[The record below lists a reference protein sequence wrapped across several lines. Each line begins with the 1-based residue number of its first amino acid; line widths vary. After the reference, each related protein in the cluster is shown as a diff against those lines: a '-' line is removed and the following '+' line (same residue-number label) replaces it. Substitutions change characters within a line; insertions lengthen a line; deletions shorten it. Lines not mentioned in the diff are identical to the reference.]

1 MPVYGY
7 RCSRGHHFEL
17 QQRITEPPLTQCPEC
32 GAPVTRVF
40 YPVGIIFKGGGFY
53 KTDSR
58 GAGTDGTITPADG
71 AKTETKADAKADSKG
86 DGKADTKADT
96 KAKTGADAGSRP
108 PAPSPPAKTDEKPST
123 KKGAAC

>member
-7 RCSRGHHFEL
+7 RCTNGHQFEV
-17 QQRITEPPLTQCPEC
+17 QQRITEPPLTKCPEC

-58 GAGTDGTITPADG
+58 GSSSDGSITPTDAP
-71 AKTETKADAKADSKG
+71 KVDAKP
-86 DGKADTKADT
+86 DGKADTKAKSGPDSSSPT
-96 KAKTGADAGSRP
+96 PS
-108 PAPSPPAKTDEKPST
+108 APPPAKTDT
-123 KKGAAC
+123 KTSPKEGAA

>member
-7 RCSRGHHFEL
+7 RCSHGHQFEV
-17 QQRITEPPLTQCPEC
+17 QQRITEPPLTKCPEC

-58 GAGTDGTITPADG
+58 GSSSDGSITPTDTP
-71 AKTETKADAKADSKG
+71 KVDSKP
-86 DGKADTKADT
+86 DGKADTKA
-96 KAKTGADAGSRP
+96 K
-108 PAPSPPAKTDEKPST
+108 PAPESGGATPSTTPPAKTDNTTST
-123 KKGAAC
+123 KEGAA

>member
-7 RCSRGHHFEL
+7 RCTRGHHFEI

-58 GAGTDGTITPADG
+58 GASSDGSITPADSP
-71 AKTETKADAKADSKG
+71 KTE
-86 DGKADTKADT
+86 TKADT
-96 KAKTGADAGSRP
+96 KAKTDSKAKSATDGNSST
-108 PAPSPPAKTDEKPST
+108 PAPPPPAKTDDKTTT
-123 KKGAAC
+123 KEGAA

>member
-7 RCSRGHHFEL
+7 RCTRGHHFEV

-58 GAGTDGTITPADG
+58 GSSSDGSTTPAAAPKVDTKPDG
-71 AKTETKADAKADSKG
+71 KAETKAKPA
-86 DGKADTKADT
+86 TE
-96 KAKTGADAGSRP
+96 TGGST
-108 PAPSPPAKTDEKPST
+108 PAPTPPAKTEEKT
-123 KKGAAC
+123 GT

>member
-7 RCSRGHHFEL
+7 RCSRGHHFEV
-17 QQRITEPPLTQCPEC
+17 QQRITEAPLSQCPEC

-58 GAGTDGTITPADG
+58 GASSDGSTTPSETTKTETT
-71 AKTETKADAKADSKG
+71 KTETKPETKTGTKSE
-86 DGKADTKADT
+86 TKA
-96 KAKTGADAGSRP
+96 
-108 PAPSPPAKTDEKPST
+108 PAKTEKTTTT
-123 KKGAAC
+123 KEGAA

>member
-7 RCSRGHHFEL
+7 RCTNGHQFEV
-17 QQRITEPPLTQCPEC
+17 QQRITEPPLTKCPEC

-58 GAGTDGTITPADG
+58 GSSSDGSITPTDAP
-71 AKTETKADAKADSKG
+71 KVDAKP
-86 DGKADTKADT
+86 DGKADTKAKSAPDS
-96 KAKTGADAGSRP
+96 GSSTP
-108 PAPSPPAKTDEKPST
+108 PVTPPAKTDSKTSPKE
-123 KKGAAC
+123 GAA

>member
-7 RCSRGHHFEL
+7 RCSRGHHFEI

-58 GAGTDGTITPADG
+58 GASSDGSITPADG
-71 AKTETKADAKADSKG
+71 PKTETKAAPETKTKTTPDA
-86 DGKADTKADT
+86 
-96 KAKTGADAGSRP
+96 AGSKTASP
-108 PAPSPPAKTDEKPST
+108 PPAKTDQKAST
-123 KKGAAC
+123 EEGAA

>member
-7 RCSRGHHFEL
+7 RCSRGHHFEVH
-17 QQRITEPPLTQCPEC
+17 QPITDQPLTQCPEC

-58 GAGTDGTITPADG
+58 GPSSDGSVTPAE
-71 AKTETKADAKADSKG
+71 AKT
-86 DGKADTKADT
+86 DT
-96 KAKTGADAGSRP
+96 KAKTDAKAKTTPDSGSSA
-108 PAPSPPAKTDEKPST
+108 PATPPPAKTDETTSAKE
-123 KKGAAC
+123 GAA

>member
-7 RCSRGHHFEL
+7 RCTRGHHFEV

-58 GAGTDGTITPADG
+58 GSSSDGSITPAEVPKVD
-71 AKTETKADAKADSKG
+71 TKP
-86 DGKADTKADT
+86 DGKAET
-96 KAKTGADAGSRP
+96 KAKTAPESSGSTP
-108 PAPSPPAKTDEKPST
+108 TAAPPAKTEEKT
-123 KKGAAC
+123 GT

>member
-7 RCSRGHHFEL
+7 RCSRGHHFEV
-17 QQRITEPPLTQCPEC
+17 QQRITEAPLSQCPEC

-58 GAGTDGTITPADG
+58 GASSDGSTTPSDTTKTETTKTETKPE
-71 AKTETKADAKADSKG
+71 AKTETKSE
-86 DGKADTKADT
+86 TKA
-96 KAKTGADAGSRP
+96 
-108 PAPSPPAKTDEKPST
+108 PAKTEKTTTT
-123 KKGAAC
+123 KEGAA

>member
-7 RCSRGHHFEL
+7 RCSRGHQFEV

-58 GAGTDGTITPADG
+58 GSSSDGSITPA
-71 AKTETKADAKADSKG
+71 ATPKVDAKP

-96 KAKTGADAGSRP
+96 KAKTTPESGSST
-108 PAPSPPAKTDEKPST
+108 PSAAPPAKTEEKTGP
-123 KKGAAC
+123 

>member
-7 RCSRGHHFEL
+7 RCSHGHHFEV
-17 QQRITEPPLTQCPEC
+17 QQRITEAPLSQCPEC

-58 GAGTDGTITPADG
+58 GASSDGGTAPSETTKTETT
-71 AKTETKADAKADSKG
+71 KTETKTETKSE
-86 DGKADTKADT
+86 TKA
-96 KAKTGADAGSRP
+96 
-108 PAPSPPAKTDEKPST
+108 PAKTEKTTNT
-123 KKGAAC
+123 KEGAA

>member
-7 RCSRGHHFEL
+7 RCTRDHHFEV
-17 QQRITEPPLTQCPEC
+17 QQRITDPPLTQCPEC

-58 GAGTDGTITPADG
+58 GSSSDGSITPADVPKVDSKPDG
-71 AKTETKADAKADSKG
+71 KADSK
-86 DGKADTKADT
+86 
-96 KAKTGADAGSRP
+96 AKSAPESGGST
-108 PAPSPPAKTDEKPST
+108 PSVTPPAKTDNKTST
-123 KKGAAC
+123 KEGAA

>member
-7 RCSRGHHFEL
+7 RCSRGHHFEV
-17 QQRITEPPLTQCPEC
+17 QQRITEAPLSQCPEC

-58 GAGTDGTITPADG
+58 GASKDGSVTPAETS
-71 AKTETKADAKADSKG
+71 KTETKP
-86 DGKADTKADT
+86 DTKTETKTDT
-96 KAKTGADAGSRP
+96 KTDTK
-108 PAPSPPAKTDEKPST
+108 PPAKKEEKTSP
-123 KKGAAC
+123 KEGAA

>member
-7 RCSRGHHFEL
+7 RCSRGHHFEV
-17 QQRITEPPLTQCPEC
+17 QQRITEAPLSQCPEC

-58 GAGTDGTITPADG
+58 GASSDGSTAPSEPTKTETT
-71 AKTETKADAKADSKG
+71 KTETKPETKRETKPEAKSETTA
-86 DGKADTKADT
+86 
-96 KAKTGADAGSRP
+96 
-108 PAPSPPAKTDEKPST
+108 PAKTEKTTST
-123 KKGAAC
+123 KEGAA

>member
-7 RCSRGHHFEL
+7 RCTRGHHFEV
-17 QQRITEPPLTQCPEC
+17 QQPITDAPLTHCPEC

-58 GAGTDGTITPADG
+58 GSSSDGSVTPAE
-71 AKTETKADAKADSKG
+71 APKVDSKP
-86 DGKADTKADT
+86 DGKADTKA
-96 KAKTGADAGSRP
+96 KTAPESSGST
-108 PAPSPPAKTDEKPST
+108 PSATPPAKTDNATST
-123 KKGAAC
+123 KEGAA

>member
-7 RCSRGHHFEL
+7 RCSRGHHFEV
-17 QQRITEPPLTQCPEC
+17 QQRITEAPLTQCPEC

-58 GAGTDGTITPADG
+58 GASSDGSTTPAD
-71 AKTETKADAKADSKG
+71 ASKTETKTETKAETKTETKTE
-86 DGKADTKADT
+86 TKA
-96 KAKTGADAGSRP
+96 
-108 PAPSPPAKTDEKPST
+108 PAKTDQKATPKE
-123 KKGAAC
+123 GAA